1 VTLPPDFDDL
11 VARDVPPEERA
22 RLYRAHE
29 LLVKAGPP
37 PELSPELDAVPWPDE
52 ALAPLWGRQKRTG
65 FRRPVVLAAALATA
79 LVVGLLVGQATG
91 SSKTSINAWQTIQ
104 LRGTE
109 LASSASGTLELARPN
124 GQGNYDMVLRVKGLP
139 KQPGGGYYTLDLTKG
154 GKAVVPCGTF
164 NVNGE
169 TVVRLTAAYDL
180 AHFDKNGW
188 VVTRE
193 TPGHFRHDQIVLKP
207 V

>member
-11 VARDVPPEERA
+11 VERDVPPEERA
-22 RLYRAHE
+22 RLYRTHE
-29 LLVKAGPP
+29 LLIKAGPP

-52 ALAPLWGRQKRTG
+52 ALGSLWGRQKRTG

-79 LVVGLLVGQATG
+79 LVIGLLLGQAT
-91 SSKTSINAWQTIQ
+91 SSNKTSINAWQTIQ
-104 LRGTE
+104 LRGTG
-109 LASSASGTLELARPN
+109 LADSASGTLELARRDR
-124 GQGNYDMVLRVKGLP
+124 QGNYDMVLRVKDLP
-139 KQPGGGYYTLDLTKG
+139 KLSGGGYYTLDLTKG
-154 GKAVVPCGTF
+154 GKAVVSCGTF

-193 TPGHFRHDQIVLKP
+193 TAGHFQHDQIVLKP